1 MNPDTS
7 VNNQPVNNVP
17 ANNQPPPP
25 GPDLARYHRQ
35 MIFSG
40 LGQAGQVA
48 LSQATVVIVGCGA
61 TGTALSNLL
70 ARAGV
75 GRLRIID
82 RDFIEL
88 NNLQRQV
95 LFDEQDIEQAL
106 PKAEAAARKLRM
118 VNSQIEIEGIVADV
132 NPGNVLGFIEDATLV
147 LDGTDNFSTRFLLND
162 ACLARGKPW
171 IYTGVIASY
180 GMSATFIPPGA
191 EATLPGE
198 RQSTGCLRCFM
209 EEPPP
214 PGTTATC
221 DTAGVIG
228 PAVALITATTA
239 AEVMK
244 LLTGRGTLNAG
255 LLHMDLWTHEYMQFG
270 GLARQPDCPACGR
283 REFEF
288 LNAQAGVSGAVLCG
302 RNAVQVSS
310 GGRSQLDLARL
321 ADQLT
326 HVATAVKRNEY
337 LLRAQIDGYEFTVF
351 PDNRAIIKGTES
363 AETALTL
370 YAKYIGG

>member
-1 MNPDTS
+1 
-7 VNNQPVNNVP
+7 
-17 ANNQPPPP
+17 
-25 GPDLARYHRQ
+25 
-35 MIFSG
+35 MIFPG
-40 LGQAGQVA
+40 LGQEGQAA
-48 LSQATVVIVGCGA
+48 LAQATVVIVGCGA

-95 LFDEQDIEQAL
+95 LFDEADIEAAL
-106 PKAEAAARKLRM
+106 PKAEAAARKLRAI
-118 VNSQIEIEGIVADV
+118 NREIDIEGIVADV

-147 LDGTDNFSTRFLLND
+147 LDGSDNFSTRFLLND

-180 GMSATFIPPGA
+180 GMTATFIPEGA
-191 EATLPGE
+191 ETALPGH
-198 RQSTGCLRCFM
+198 RAVTGCLRCFLG
-209 EEPPP
+209 EPPA

-228 PAVALITATTA
+228 PAVAMITAAAGADALKLITG
-239 AEVMK
+239 K
-244 LLTGRGTLNAG
+244 GDLNPG
-255 LLHMDLWTHEYMQFG
+255 LLHMDVWTHEYQHFS
-270 GLARQPDCPACGR
+270 GLIRQPDCPACGQ

-288 LNAQAGVSGAVLCG
+288 LNAAAGVSGAVLCG
-302 RNAVQVSS
+302 RNAVQITINGAPAP
-310 GGRSQLDLARL
+310 GGHPRPHLDLALL
-321 ADQLT
+321 ARQLQPI
-326 HVATAVKRNEY
+326 ATTLQRNDY
-337 LLRAQIDGYEFTVF
+337 LLRAQIDDYEFTVF

-363 AETALTL
+363 EETARTL